1 MSKNISEQLIVYLVM
16 DFLNEANVEHI
27 QNLTPYCC
35 KTYDE
40 CKHQVQQT
48 QNNHR

>member
-27 QNLTPYCC
+27 QNLTPSQ
-35 KTYDE
+35 KKQDF
-40 CKHQVQQT
+40 Q
-48 QNNHR
+48 R